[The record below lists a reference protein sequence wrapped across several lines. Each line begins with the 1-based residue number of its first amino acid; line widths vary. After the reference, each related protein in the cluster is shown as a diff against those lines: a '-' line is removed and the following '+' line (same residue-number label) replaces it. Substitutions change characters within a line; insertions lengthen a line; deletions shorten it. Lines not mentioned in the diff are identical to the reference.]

1 MTLYDDY
8 FSYVDK
14 WRREYGDKTIVMM
27 QVGSFFEV
35 YGLQDSDGI
44 ITKNDMNQLEKMT
57 GLNIATKA
65 GLHDDKKIL
74 MSGFGLGQ
82 FGKYTKYINEYE
94 YSIVI
99 YKQGL
104 SSTNE
109 ITREFSEIISPGTI
123 FDEDGE
129 CISNVTMSLWIEH
142 VNATRGIKES
152 IVMGVSSLDIFT
164 GVTTMYEITE
174 LYNHAPNTYDELEKI
189 VSIYSPKEAII
200 ISNMETD
207 ITNEIISFIGLDNC
221 KNYVVNYT
229 EDTHLLTKYIR
240 NADKQTYQKEAMRK
254 YYPELSDEC
263 VITDVIQRYGIS
275 LQSFVVLLDY
285 MYEHNCD
292 FTSKLRFPEFKHETT
307 KLILANHSLKQL
319 NILDDNRH
327 RGKLKSVSSF
337 LNNCKTTMGTRKFLH
352 DLHHPI
358 NNIEILN
365 EGYKMT
371 DNVLSSGE
379 WEYYRTSLTDII
391 DLEKFRRALLMKRT
405 SPKKFAKLFANMET
419 ILELA
424 NNTRAANEEVHAYA
438 TRNGDP
444 ISNGTRL
451 LEKIAEIF
459 VIENAVLVS
468 EVTTEY
474 LSGIPTERLHF
485 IKPGVSES
493 IDSALEDYEDRL
505 EIRKAI
511 QKYLSSVVAMSENRT
526 QNTEYVKNNNTGK
539 TDPYFF
545 ATKKRALNFKHN
557 INGFSQKSI
566 PLKYNNSLGV
576 EKEYVLHLDDIVTTN
591 KNSSKTESIIT
602 SPQIKEIMGNIAVA
616 LDKIIIA
623 ITSFYRELLYEMITY
638 CDSIDVVISY
648 VESIDVLQNK
658 AYIASKYN
666 YCRPKIQ
673 EDADKSFCDFTAIRH
688 PLIEHIQ
695 LNELYVTND
704 LSIGKE
710 ESNFDGMLLY
720 GTNAVG
726 KTSLIRSVGISVV
739 MAQAGLYVPCASFTY
754 FPYDYIFTRI
764 LGNDNLFKGL
774 STFAVEMCEL
784 RTILKMATKNS
795 IILGDELCSGTDSN
809 SALSIFT
816 AGLES
821 LSAKKSTF
829 IFATHFHEITGYDE
843 ITNLSKIKMMHMS
856 VVYNSAND
864 CLEYNRKLQA
874 GPGTSMYGLEV
885 CKSLGLPVE
894 FTERAHNIRLK
905 YNPGASGALSQ
916 KKSNYNAKKVRGL
929 CEMCNVKQG
938 VDIHHLQYKS
948 RADNETGYIDGFNKN
963 HPANL
968 ANVCKDCH
976 NNIHR
981 ENSEY
986 IKTKTTKG
994 NYFKQI

>member
-35 YGLQDSDGI
+35 YGLQDSDGV

-57 GLNIATKA
+57 GLNIATKS
-65 GLHDDKKIL
+65 GLHNDKKIL

-109 ITREFSEIISPGTI
+109 ITREFSEIISPGTV
-123 FDEDGE
+123 FDEDGD

-142 VNATRGIKES
+142 VKATRGIKES

-327 RGKLKSVSSF
+327 KGKLKSVSSF

-424 NNTRAANEEVHAYA
+424 NNTRVANEEVHAYA

-459 VIENAVLVS
+459 VIENAAFVS
-468 EVTTEY
+468 EVTTDY

-493 IDSALEDYEDRL
+493 VDSALEDYENRL

-545 ATKKRALNFKHN
+545 ATKKRALNFKNN

-576 EKEYVLHLDDIVTTN
+576 EKEYVLLLDDIVTTN

-602 SPQIKEIMGNIAVA
+602 SPQIKEIMGNISVA

-623 ITSFYRELLYEMITY
+623 ITSFYRELLYEMIAY
-638 CDSIDVVISY
+638 CDSIDVIISY

-739 MAQAGLYVPCASFTY
+739 MAQAGLYVPCASFTF

-795 IILGDELCSGTDSN
+795 IILGDELCSGTESN

-829 IFATHFHEITGYDE
+829 IFATHFHEIAGYDE

-885 CKSLGLPVE
+885 CKSLGLPAE

-948 RADNETGYIDGFNKN
+948 RADNETGYIGGFNKN
-963 HPANL
+963 HAANL

-976 NNIHR
+976 DTIHR
-981 ENSEY
+981 ENGEY

-994 NYFKQI
+994 IYFKQI